1 MKARLTE
8 HETNDLIHRLE
19 ERKYGRDLNSM
30 ELAQKSNVSLDE
42 VNRVENQLP
51 VTEVMVAERIA
62 RALGI
67 SPELLSKI
75 AGQEEMP
82 NAELNLLH
90 QCLARAAG
98 EMPEECER
106 IGLF

>member
-30 ELAQKSNVSLDE
+30 ELAQKANVPLDE

-51 VTEVMVAERIA
+51 VTDPMAAERIA
-62 RALGI
+62 RALGV
-67 SPELLSKI
+67 SPDLLSKI
-75 AGQEEMP
+75 SGQEEML
-82 NAELNLLH
+82 NEELNRLH
-90 QCLARAAG
+90 QCLLRFAG
-98 EMPEECER
+98 ERPEECEAL
-106 IGLF
+106 GLF

>member
-8 HETNDLIHRLE
+8 HETNDLVFRLE
-19 ERKYGRDLNSM
+19 ERKYGRRLNSM
-30 ELAQKSNVSLDE
+30 ELAQKANVSLDE

-51 VTEVMVAERIA
+51 VTDEMAAERIA
-62 RALGI
+62 RSLGI
-67 SPELLSKI
+67 SPELLGKVS
-75 AGQEEMP
+75 GQEEMS
-82 NAELNLLH
+82 NQELNQLY
-90 QCLARAAG
+90 QCLGRAAG